1 MKKRSKILAALTAGV
16 MAVSAMCFGFAQWS
30 TEISLGGNVSA
41 SGTWDVSVTDAAV
54 TLSSAGA
61 DLVEQTVVNDPTYEV
76 VLYDVYADYSF
87 LGDYCF
93 TVDDNNP
100 HTVSLTAEEFN
111 PYDEDNGKQIGAYSF
126 KSGVSGTAYSRSD
139 YTFVLNCREEAEHIV
154 TGWENKPYLPAADNG
169 AMDGQCIG
177 QAVALRYNTQMPMNE
192 RIIMSHDDAK
202 AFYQANPRT
211 ETTVP
216 AETTFTAGSVSYA
229 PVHFSL
235 PGAWAQYSVTITN
248 QGTAKANLRDYR
260 LTLDQLP
267 ELYQVDMPE
276 CGEDEV
282 LQPGESCIIQF
293 VISVDV
299 QEEHF
304 AEGSQTFTLHLTYEQ
319 DAVGAAPASSHT
331 HTK

>member
-41 SGTWDVSVTDAAV
+41 SGTWDVSVTDAVV

-139 YTFVLNCREEAEHIV
+139 YTFVLNCREEAEHMV
-154 TGWENKPYLPAADNG
+154 TGWENKP
-169 AMDGQCIG
+169 
-177 QAVALRYNTQMPMNE
+177 
-192 RIIMSHDDAK
+192 
-202 AFYQANPRT
+202 
-211 ETTVP
+211 
-216 AETTFTAGSVSYA
+216 
-229 PVHFSL
+229 
-235 PGAWAQYSVTITN
+235 
-248 QGTAKANLRDYR
+248 
-260 LTLDQLP
+260 
-267 ELYQVDMPE
+267 
-276 CGEDEV
+276 
-282 LQPGESCIIQF
+282 
-293 VISVDV
+293 
-299 QEEHF
+299 
-304 AEGSQTFTLHLTYEQ
+304 
-319 DAVGAAPASSHT
+319 
-331 HTK
+331 